1 MSQQPGTQGATPHTA
16 YILSLIGSILML
28 ISSIFVLIGAGILM
42 TFPHFYA
49 FRRFGYYP
57 MIPFMSL
64 APILFVVIGII
75 SLIVSVLALYF
86 SIRLGK
92 LNDVN
97 AVHSTG
103 VVLLILAI
111 IGLFVANGFFI
122 GFILLLIGS
131 ILAITWKP

>member
-1 MSQQPGTQGATPHTA
+1 MQSTTPHTA

-28 ISSIFVLIGAGILM
+28 ISSIIVLVGAGILM
-42 TFPHFYA
+42 TFPHLFA

-57 MIPFMSL
+57 MMAVMPL
-64 APILFVVIGII
+64 APILLLIVGVIG
-75 SLIVSVLALYF
+75 LIVSVLALYF
-86 SIRLGK
+86 SVRLGR
-92 LNDVN
+92 LSDVN

-103 VVLLILAI
+103 IVLLILAI